1 MALHLNS
8 EAIFSIILTFK
19 VALICILLF
28 LSIGSLLIFFLY
40 VKKNGLLKKIVNF
53 LIEIPLSFPP
63 IVIGFILLWLLSND
77 NWFGEILNKMHIHLV
92 FNIYSLII
100 AGFIAG
106 LPLYV
111 KPIVSAIENFP
122 KNIIEA
128 SLISGKSQ
136 MSTFF
141 RVILPSIKKI
151 ILSSLLLSISRVL
164 GEVGISLMLGG
175 NIPFRTNTI
184 SLEIFTSVFN
194 SDLHTAMILSL
205 ILFILSFVIFTL
217 SKFIMNFKGKQ

>member
-1 MALHLNS
+1 MLNK

-19 VALICILLF
+19 VAFVCIFLF
-28 LSIGSLLIFFLY
+28 LSLGSLIVFFLY
-40 VKKNGLLKKIVNF
+40 MKKDGISKKIVNF
-53 LIEIPLSFPP
+53 LVELPLSFPP
-63 IVIGFILLWLLSND
+63 IVIGFLLLWLFSND
-77 NWFGEILNKMHIHLV
+77 NLFGEILNKMHIHLV

-111 KPIVSAIENFP
+111 KPIVSAVENFP

-128 SLISGKSQ
+128 SLISGKSEIN
-136 MSTFF
+136 TFF
-141 RVILPSIKKI
+141 KVILPSIKKVVI
-151 ILSSLLLSISRVL
+151 SSLLLSVSRVL

-175 NIPFRTNTI
+175 NIPFQTNTI

-194 SDLHTAMILSL
+194 SDLHTAMVLSL
-205 ILFILSFVIFTL
+205 ILFFISFVIFTL
-217 SKFIMNFKGKQ
+217 SKIIMKKF

>member
-1 MALHLNS
+1 MDLQLNN

-19 VALICILLF
+19 VVFICILLF
-28 LSIGSLLIFFLY
+28 LSIGSMIVFFLFI
-40 VKKNGLLKKIVNF
+40 KKDGFIKKLVNF
-53 LIEIPLSFPP
+53 LVELPLSFPP
-63 IVIGFILLWLLSND
+63 IVIGFLLLWLLSND
-77 NWFGEILNKMHIHLV
+77 NWFGRILNKMHIHLV

-106 LPLYV
+106 VPLYV
-111 KPIVSAIENFP
+111 KPVISAVENFP

-175 NIPFRTNTI
+175 NIPFKTNTI

-194 SDLHTAMILSL
+194 SDLHTAMILSFM
-205 ILFILSFVIFTL
+205 LFFISFVIFTL
-217 SKFIMNFKGKQ
+217 SKLIMKKF